1 MYRDEQIGYGLLA
14 VAALGVYFIVIP
26 WQIEEPDWVTMSP
39 AFLPRICTVLIFLL
53 AVYKLVTTLPIG
65 NGDFLIGRG
74 QYLRLLG
81 VLVILAG
88 ATYAMYSVGFW
99 LAIGVALVP
108 LQLIAGQRNPLIILG
123 FASAL
128 VGVSWVLL
136 RLADLHIIA
145 PY

>member
-1 MYRDEQIGYGLLA
+1 MYRDEQIAYGLIA
-14 VAALGVYFIVIP
+14 FAALGVYFIVIP

-53 AVYKLVTTLPIG
+53 AVYKLATTLPFG
-65 NGDFLIGRG
+65 NGKFLIGRG
-74 QYLRLLG
+74 QYVRLLG
-81 VLVILAG
+81 VLGVLAV
-88 ATYAMYSVGFW
+88 ATYAMYLAGFW

-108 LQLIAGQRNPLIILG
+108 LQIIAGQRNPLIIVG
-123 FASAL
+123 FACAL
-128 VGVSWVLL
+128 IGVSWLLL